1 MGTSHSSEIFDF
13 SSECVLVTGGGGVIG
28 SVLVHALLGKK
39 AKVKVLDDWSL
50 GTQDRL
56 PSHAQLTV
64 FTGSVCDPRAVEEAI
79 QGVTIVIHLAS
90 TNIHQSL
97 QDPGYDCDVNVK
109 GTVNVLCSAKKTGM
123 VRRVVY
129 GSSDAVYGNPRYLPI
144 NEDDTVNPLSPFAV
158 SKLAGEYYCRAFYE
172 VYGLSTTV
180 LRFGNVFGEPDP
192 VSLEHSGVVTRF
204 IKQALDQ
211 KPLAVHGDGEQTRDF
226 IFIEDAVDAILRA
239 SLSSKADGQ
248 TYNVGSGIEVTI
260 NHLAELVLK
269 LTRSQKG
276 LEYIDRMDIDNI
288 RRRVLNIEKIRR
300 DLRWIPQ
307 YTLEQGLR
315 RCLGLEARE

>member
-1 MGTSHSSEIFDF
+1 MGTSNPSEMFDF

-28 SVLVHALLGKK
+28 SVLVSSLLQKN
-39 AKVKVLDDWSL
+39 AHVKVLDDWSL
-50 GTQDRL
+50 GVRDRL
-56 PSHAQLTV
+56 ESHARLKV
-64 FTGSVCDPRAVEEAI
+64 FTGSVCDPNAVEEAI
-79 QGVTIVIHLAS
+79 QGATIVIHLAS

-97 QDPGYDCDVNVK
+97 RDPGYDCDVNVR
-109 GTVNVLCSAKKTGM
+109 GTVNVLLSAKKSGT

-172 VYGLSTTV
+172 AYGLSTTV
-180 LRFGNVFGEPDP
+180 LRFGNVFGGPKP
-192 VSLEHSGVVTRF
+192 ASFEHSGVVVRF
-204 IKQALDQ
+204 ITEALDQ
-211 KPLAVHGDGEQTRDF
+211 KPLVIHGDGEQTRDF

-239 SLSSKADGQ
+239 SISSKAEGQ

-260 NHLAELVLK
+260 NHLAELILK
-269 LTRSQKG
+269 LTGSSKG
-276 LEYIDRMDIDNI
+276 IEYIDRMDIDNI

-315 RCLGLEARE
+315 KCLGLEANE